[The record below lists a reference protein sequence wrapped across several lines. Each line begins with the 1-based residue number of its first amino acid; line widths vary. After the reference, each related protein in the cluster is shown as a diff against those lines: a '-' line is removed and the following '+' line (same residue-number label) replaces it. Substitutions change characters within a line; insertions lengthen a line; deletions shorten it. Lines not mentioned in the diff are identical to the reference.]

1 LYSDL
6 TAKVLLVCFEC
17 NVYGSLLLFE
27 VGGWLSAWQGQNA
40 NVYVE
45 DLLYNVRDERDRERE
60 REENHD
66 NSHLQRIPALV
77 QEI

>member
-6 TAKVLLVCFEC
+6 TAIVLLVCFEC

-27 VGGWLSAWQGQNA
+27 VRGWLSAWQGQNA
-40 NVYVE
+40 NTYVE
-45 DLLYNVRDERDRERE
+45 DLLYNVRDERDRE
-60 REENHD
+60 ENLD

-77 QEI
+77 QGI